1 MSRDII
7 LAFDVGGTQIKAA
20 AMRDGEIIA
29 STALHYDSRSELEA
43 DAIIAH
49 FVDIAVDVLGRG
61 GLTEESISGF
71 GLAFPGPF
79 DYERGICL
87 IQGLGKFESLYG
99 LNIGDMLSEAIRSHG
114 QLGRRLSPEFRIV
127 FENDA
132 ALFGL
137 GESNGGGEAFGVE
150 RAVCLTIGTGL
161 GSCYLER
168 GQLVKH
174 RDGVPENGW
183 LYAEPYG
190 NRMADECISRRG
202 LLHLAE
208 EMGMELAGRDVREL
222 ADAAASG
229 DADAVQ
235 LFDHFGRRMAVILVP
250 AFEAYEPNR
259 IVLGGQISKSAGL
272 FAPAFK
278 EVLLAQGIIAQVRV
292 SAGTFASTFRGIYHL
307 VIQSRTVDQ

>member
-1 MSRDII
+1 MSRDVI

-20 AMRDGEIIA
+20 AMREGEIIA
-29 STALHYDSRSELEA
+29 STVGHYDSRSELGA

-49 FVDIAVDVLGRG
+49 FVAIAVDVLGRE
-61 GLTEESISGF
+61 GLSEEQIVGF

-79 DYERGICL
+79 DYEQGVCL

-99 LNIGDMLSEAIRSHG
+99 LNIGDMLDDAIRSHA
-114 QLGRRLSPEFRIV
+114 QLSRRLSSKFHIV

-137 GESNGGGEAFGVE
+137 GEANNSGEALDVE

-174 RDGVPENGW
+174 RSGVPENGW
-183 LYAEPYG
+183 LYAQPYG
-190 NRMADECISRRG
+190 NRIADECISRRG
-202 LLHLAE
+202 VLQLAE

-229 DADAVQ
+229 DAAAVQ
-235 LFDHFGRRMAVILVP
+235 LFDHFGRRMAVILGP
-250 AFEAYEPNR
+250 AFQAYEPNR
-259 IVLGGQISKSAGL
+259 IVLGGQISKSADL

-278 EVLLAQGIIAQVRV
+278 EGLLAQGIIAQVRV
-292 SAGTFASTFRGIYHL
+292 STDTFASTFRGIYHL
-307 VIQSRTVDQ
+307 VK